1 MAMRAAPRLSGEIL
15 TYALVD
21 SIFKLS
27 SANQAQVSDLMAEL
41 DITTALANAL
51 WKLEPAQQA
60 PSMRD
65 LGMMLRCDPSTV
77 TFLAD
82 RLHERG
88 LITREVDESN
98 RRVKRIVLTTK
109 GRKVRTRLTE
119 AMTTR
124 SPIARLSEDEQRQLH
139 ALIHKALAQETTGT

>member
-1 MAMRAAPRLSGEIL
+1 MVRPSTPQLSGEAL
-15 TYALVD
+15 AYALVD

-27 SANQAQVSDLMAEL
+27 STTQAQVSDLMAEL
-41 DITTALANAL
+41 EITTPLANAL
-51 WKLEPAQQA
+51 WKLDPTHEA

-65 LGMMLRCDPSTV
+65 LGEMLRCDPSTV

-88 LITREVDESN
+88 LITREVDDAN
-98 RRVKRIVLTTK
+98 RRVKRLVLTPK
-109 GRKVRTRLTE
+109 GQNVRTRLTE

-124 SPIARLSEDEQRQLH
+124 SPIAGLSEDEQRQLH
-139 ALIHKALAQETTGT
+139 ALIQKALAEEPAGA